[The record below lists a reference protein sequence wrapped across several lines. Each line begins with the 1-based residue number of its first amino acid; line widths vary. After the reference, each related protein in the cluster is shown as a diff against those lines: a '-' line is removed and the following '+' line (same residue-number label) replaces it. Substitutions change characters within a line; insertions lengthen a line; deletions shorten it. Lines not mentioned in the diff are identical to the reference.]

1 MKLLIILG
9 NQLFDCSYLNKLKDH
24 EVFMCEDYDLC
35 TYEKHHKQKILFFLS
50 SMRSYAEELKK
61 NNFKINYLDINQG
74 FKKDYFKK
82 LEELIKKK
90 SINEISFFEIEDKPF
105 EKRLLAFLQ
114 VKKIKYHLYIV
125 V

>member
-24 EVFMCEDYDLC
+24 EIFMCEDYDLC

-50 SMRSYAEELKK
+50 SMQSYAEELKK

-82 LEELIKKK
+82 LEILIKKK

-105 EKRLLAFLQ
+105 EKKLLTFLQ
-114 VKKIKYHLYIV
+114 TKK
-125 V
+125 

>member
-50 SMRSYAEELKK
+50 SIS
-61 NNFKINYLDINQG
+61 
-74 FKKDYFKK
+74 KK
-82 LEELIKKK
+82 L
-90 SINEISFFEIEDKPF
+90 ISFIDF
-105 EKRLLAFLQ
+105 FLIN
-114 VKKIKYHLYIV
+114 VSSFLK
-125 V
+125 